1 MTSPIRRALRVKGW
15 TTRKDLRTT
24 EEVHIRLDR
33 LLHIVNQAALGVNPI
48 SDAVREER
56 GGIVR
61 RLRILDTISYRK
73 GAEEWSHL

>member
-15 TTRKDLRTT
+15 TPREDLRTT
-24 EEVHIRLDR
+24 EQVHIRLDR
-33 LLHIVNQAALGVNPI
+33 LLNAVNQAALGVNPI